1 MCGLSSI
8 LLLLILASPS
18 RQVPQASLRH
28 LHASFAVRLYRA
40 LAHGRPHANVV
51 VSPAG
56 VAASLGLLQLGAK
69 GTTLAQLEDSLGYD
83 LNDVEVREPLLQWRW
98 QENNGSGA
106 GAGLR
111 QTCVLLVQSGVH
123 LAGDF
128 LHNSATWA
136 HVTVMPDNF
145 SLLKDHG
152 RQTSFLRPDE
162 AWPLQAGSSSGE
174 PSGSGEGQQGAES
187 VARWGPGLQMALVNT
202 VVFKGVW
209 QKQFSFSSTL
219 NLPFVL
225 ADGTPIKVPMMH
237 QATQV
242 GFGEFRTGSEHRY
255 AVLELPYLS
264 PYLSLQVV
272 LPRDKK
278 TPLSSLETQL
288 SVGHMTSWEA
298 GLRRTKM
305 DVFLPRFNLR
315 NKFNLRWSLPVL
327 GVTHLFSP
335 AHANF
340 SGMSQD
346 AVYVSDAFHDVTI
359 QVTEDGTKAAAAT
372 AMVLLKRSR
381 AAVFKVDRP
390 FLFLLRH
397 MRTGSILFIGRVMN
411 PSEL

>member
-1 MCGLSSI
+1 V
-8 LLLLILASPS
+8 ASP
-18 RQVPQASLRH
+18 RASLRH
-28 LHASFAVRLYRA
+28 LHAASPCACTA
-40 LAHGRPHANVV
+40 PSADGRPDANAV

-56 VAASLGLLQLGAK
+56 VAASLGLLQLGAR
-69 GTTLAQLEDSLGYD
+69 GTTLAQLEGSLGYD

-106 GAGLR
+106 GAGLQ

-136 HVTVMPDNF
+136 HVTVMPANF
-145 SLLKDHG
+145 SLLLDHG
-152 RQTSFLRPDE
+152 RQSPERPGFPRPDE

-187 VARWGPGLQMALVNT
+187 AAARWGSGLQMALVNR

-225 ADGTPIKVPMMH
+225 ADGTAIKVPMMH

-242 GFGEFRTGSEHRY
+242 GFGEFRAGSEHRY

-298 GLRRTKM
+298 GLKRTKM

-315 NKFNLRWSLPVL
+315 NNFNLRWSLPVL
-327 GVTHLFSP
+327 GLTHLFSP

-340 SGMSQD
+340 SAMSHD
-346 AVYVSDAFHDVTI
+346 AVYVSDAIHDVAI
-359 QVTEDGTKAAAAT
+359 QVTEEGTKAAAAT